1 MCWWSFMLTQ
11 HQCVEFN
18 TLTGCSCLL
27 IFSALRNRQCTRMYA
42 CAVHPVY
49 TYVNTCSVVCVCTRV
64 FELEEALCPVV
75 QYRQKVDEIL
85 SLPTLVEFQ
94 VICAWSYHVLCIL
107 SVRIAGRNIFVR
119 FLWKKKK
126 KKGRAE
132 IRGIINDK
140 RAYNTRY
147 TFVGRFRFIIFAAA
161 FLSRF
166 QLSYGIY
173 ATIFYHAWTSCT
185 VINYKSI
192 RHRTKQREI
201 ARNLRSEFQEN
212 TQRILV

>member
-1 MCWWSFMLTQ
+1 MCWWSFLLTQ
-11 HQCVEFN
+11 HPCVQFN

-27 IFSALRNRQCTRMYA
+27 IFSALRNRQYTRMYA

-49 TYVNTCSVVCVCTRV
+49 TYVNTCSLACVCMRARIWTRRSSV
-64 FELEEALCPVV
+64 PGSTVSSKSWRNSLIADARGISSDMCVIVSCFMHIIRAYRGTKYVCKVSLEKKERA
-75 QYRQKVDEIL
+75 KV
-85 SLPTLVEFQ
+85 
-94 VICAWSYHVLCIL
+94 
-107 SVRIAGRNIFVR
+107 
-119 FLWKKKK
+119 
-126 KKGRAE
+126 
-132 IRGIINDK
+132 RGIINDK

-147 TFVGRFRFIIFAAA
+147 TFVGRFHFIIFAAA

-166 QLSYGIY
+166 QLSQRIY

-185 VINYKSI
+185 VINYKSM